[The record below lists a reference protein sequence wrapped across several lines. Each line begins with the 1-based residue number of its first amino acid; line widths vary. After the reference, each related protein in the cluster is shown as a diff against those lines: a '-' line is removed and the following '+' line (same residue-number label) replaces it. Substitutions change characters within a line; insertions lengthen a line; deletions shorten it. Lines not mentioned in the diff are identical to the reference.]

1 MMANGRRTTLLVVAI
16 AVLGACG
23 SDGGGGDDADV
34 TEEERPYYDAM
45 VESFQSAE
53 DDNLRLED
61 TQAECV
67 SARWVRT
74 IGVERFE
81 QAGITPEAFSDDLEQ
96 DVTALGLDEAAAGQ
110 LYDAFGECDV
120 EVLDQ
125 FVEAIAQGGDVSEED
140 LACLRENIDDALIRD
155 ILIVTFTQGED
166 ALQGDQE
173 LTGRLLETFSAC
185 PGALPE

>member
-1 MMANGRRTTLLVVAI
+1 MANGRRTSLLLVAI
-16 AVLGACG
+16 AALGACG
-23 SDGGGGDDADV
+23 SDGGGDDAEV

-53 DDNLRLED
+53 GDGLRLED
-61 TQAECV
+61 AQAECV

-81 QAGITPEAFSDDLEQ
+81 EAGITPEAFSDDLEQ

-110 LYDAFGECDV
+110 LYDAFGECEV

-125 FVEAIAQGGDVSEED
+125 FVDAIAQGGDVSEED
-140 LACLRENIDDALIRD
+140 LECLRDNIDDALVRD